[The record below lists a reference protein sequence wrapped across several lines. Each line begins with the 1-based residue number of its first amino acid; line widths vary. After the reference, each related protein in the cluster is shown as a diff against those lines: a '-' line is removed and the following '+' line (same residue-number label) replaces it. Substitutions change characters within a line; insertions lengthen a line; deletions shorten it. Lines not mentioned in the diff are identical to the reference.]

1 MKNYD
6 MFRKASTV
14 KAYKEHRAS
23 LPKDLVCEFCTFDES
38 YEYFVKD
45 YGAFR
50 VIKNRF
56 PYYMWDN
63 WLVDDH
69 LMLIPKRHIH
79 DLKEFNEQERADLMK
94 AMIEYDEAGY
104 CIWIRDQTAGGRSV
118 AHQHTHFIKI
128 SQKHVKGMVFHTE
141 LGNKYIVK

>member
-6 MFRKASTV
+6 MFRTAETV
-14 KAYKEHRAS
+14 RAYKKYKAS
-23 LPKDLVCEFCTFDES
+23 LPKDLVCDFCDEN
-38 YEYFVKD
+38 YTHTIKD
-45 YGAFR
+45 YGTFR
-50 VIKNRF
+50 IVKNRF